1 MLDFEKMTWKFFF
14 DTNEMFCY
22 RCWENET
29 MVKYFARNVEG
40 RKDAKK
46 AHCEPFKPKENG
58 LHIIFGEG
66 FVMKQ

>member
-1 MLDFEKMTWKFFF
+1 
-14 DTNEMFCY
+14 
-22 RCWENET
+22 

-58 LHIIFGEG
+58 LRIICGEG